1 MRTNGEPQL
10 VSVNQAAEMLNLR
23 PGTIRS
29 WYRAG
34 KLSRVRVG
42 KKAIRILASEVRRI
56 ISDGFAPA
64 RKPHAGQTDG

>member
-1 MRTNGEPQL
+1 MQAADRRRAEPQL

-34 KLSRVRVG
+34 KLSRIRIG
-42 KKAIRILASEVRRI
+42 KKAIRIPASEVRRI
-56 ISDGFAPA
+56 ISDGLAPA
-64 RKPHAGQTDG
+64 REARA